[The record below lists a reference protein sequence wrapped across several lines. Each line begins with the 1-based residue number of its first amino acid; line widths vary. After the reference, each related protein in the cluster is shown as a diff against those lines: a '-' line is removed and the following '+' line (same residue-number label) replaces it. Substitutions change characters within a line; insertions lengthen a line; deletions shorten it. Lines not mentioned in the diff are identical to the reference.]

1 LSAYFDTGVLLKAYL
16 PEKNSA
22 AADALILEAAT
33 PIPFTHFHEIEMRTA
48 FRLKRGRG
56 EITDTGLKGALR
68 DLQADIDAGRLE
80 KPVYDLPGV
89 FHTAEVLSAKYAVV
103 TLARSLDILHVAA
116 AVVIGAVDFVTFDK
130 RQASLATK
138 AGLKVKGQP

>member
-1 LSAYFDTGVLLKAYL
+1 
-16 PEKNSA
+16 
-22 AADALILEAAT
+22 
-33 PIPFTHFHEIEMRTA
+33 
-48 FRLKRGRG
+48 LKRGRG

-116 AVVIGAVDFVTFDK
+116 ALVIGAVDFVTFDK

>member
-1 LSAYFDTGVLLKAYL
+1 MSAYFDTGVLLKSYVT
-16 PEKNSA
+16 EKNSA
-22 AADALILEAAT
+22 AADALILQAAA

-56 EITDTGLKGALR
+56 EITDAGLEGALR
-68 DLQADIDAGRLE
+68 DLQADINAGRLE
-80 KPVYDLPGV
+80 KPVYDLPDV
-89 FHTAEVLSAKYAVV
+89 FHKAEELSAKYATV

-116 AVVIGAVDFVTFDK
+116 AVVIGTVDFITFDK

-138 AGLKVKGQP
+138 AGLKVKG